1 MNKAL
6 FAMSVSLL
14 APLAFAQTETQAFV
28 TLKSFECVSRSYDCS
43 VNQSLYSSL
52 KEALQNSK
60 RFRIFDNLDISE
72 LTLSGAITD
81 VRQETTGVWFL
92 QETKV
97 FVKVSVELKDHI
109 TSEVI
114 WSENFEG
121 SSASTDA
128 NVFGITVQG
137 SNTVSQ
143 AAASVA
149 TQITSKLLEA
159 PALKGYLTHQP
170 GERPV
175 PRQAQNTVQP
185 SSSTQPQITAAPAAG
200 LGNVDAV
207 VSLLLMSLK
216 TLNFQGINNLLTDDY
231 TNVFTLEGLQ
241 KQVTPEAIGKASQV
255 QYRYQLQ
262 SPAPQLSTL
271 NLAYTLP
278 GQSEKV
284 ISLVL
289 MDATTMGIPGKTGV
303 RVVYFAPTNPY
314 AMAMSNS
321 PMFKASLDGVNQLL
335 ADVKSTAG
343 IQ

>member
-14 APLAFAQTETQAFV
+14 SPLAFAQTETQAFV

-60 RFRIFDNLDISE
+60 RFRIFDNLAISE

-81 VRQETTGVWFL
+81 VREEKTGFL
-92 QETKV
+92 GFGETKT
-97 FVKVSVELKDHI
+97 FVKVSVELKDHV

-114 WSENFEG
+114 WSGNFEG
-121 SSASTDA
+121 NSSAGSA
-128 NVFGITVQG
+128 NIFGLQIQG

-149 TQITSKLLEA
+149 TEITSKLLETS
-159 PALKGYLTHQP
+159 ALKGYLTHQP

-185 SSSTQPQITAAPAAG
+185 AASTQTQATVAPAAG

-207 VSLLLMSLK
+207 VGMLLVSLK

-231 TNVFTLEGLQ
+231 TNVFTLENLQ
-241 KQVTPEAIGKASQV
+241 KQITPEAIGKASQV

-314 AMAMSNS
+314 ALAMSNS

>member
-6 FAMSVSLL
+6 FALSFSLL
-14 APLAFAQTETQAFV
+14 SPLAFAQTQTQAFL
-28 TLKSFECVSRSYDCS
+28 TLKSFECVSRSYDCT

-52 KEALQNSK
+52 KEALQNSG

-81 VRQETTGVWFL
+81 VRQET
-92 QETKV
+92 KV

-114 WSENFEG
+114 WSGNFEG

-231 TNVFTLEGLQ
+231 TNVFTMEGLQ